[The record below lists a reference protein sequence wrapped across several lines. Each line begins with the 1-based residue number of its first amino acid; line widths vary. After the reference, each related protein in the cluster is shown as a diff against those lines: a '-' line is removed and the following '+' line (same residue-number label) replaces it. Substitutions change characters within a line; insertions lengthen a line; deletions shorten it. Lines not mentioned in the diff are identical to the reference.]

1 MMNGLVDQRIVEMK
15 FDAGQFT
22 DGVAQSILSIDNLKK
37 ALNFTGIGAGID
49 KLGAAIGGITLS
61 PLSNGIEE
69 VTSKFSMLQYMGLK
83 ALTDIANAAVS
94 AGERMVKSVSVD
106 QVAAGWDKYA
116 QKTESVQTIVS
127 ATKKS
132 VEEVEEQLDKLNWFT
147 DETSYN
153 FTDMVQNIG
162 KFTNNGVE
170 LKAAVTS
177 MEGISTWA
185 ASAGA
190 NVGEASRA
198 MYNLSQAMSV
208 GSVKLIDWKSI
219 ENANMATQ
227 EFKQTAIDA
236 AVALGTLKEK
246 EEGVWTVANAKKK
259 TDTDVSLTDFNSAL
273 SQEWFTSDVLQT
285 SLKVYGNFTDA
296 LQTAVDDLDG
306 IDSTRLLQWLDDYR
320 EGTLDWKDA
329 IKETGKTEAELK
341 SVFEDLTVDISLE
354 DALDQ
359 ATESFH
365 KFNSSISKTDILDY
379 LDQYNNGTKS
389 LDEIAEATKVDADV
403 IEDAF
408 YKINHSGFSLGEK
421 AFRMAQ
427 EAKTFQEAIDSAKD
441 AVSTKWMAF
450 FQTIFGNYEQA
461 KVLWTDLSIEL
472 WNIFAGPIDTLDTIA
487 ESWAEAVWKE
497 AEGEEEAIT
506 ERDRLIE
513 AWYTAYENV
522 ASIASQIKESFLA
535 GIFGDTFF
543 DDEGAEAA
551 QVFVELTERFHAFA
565 ESIEPSEELL
575 AALGQIFE
583 GLGKVI
589 GTFGH
594 IFGNVFT
601 LFFHILGILSPLVT
615 YFAQWISV
623 LTGGIFVFDN
633 WLTTTNL
640 IDRAFEILTKVI
652 DKVVSVVSE
661 LFNLF
666 VKWTGIDFGFLKLD
680 ENNDVFSQWEK
691 FTGIVGDLWHN
702 LENFLGIDI
711 KMPDF
716 SKVTDFFDRIGQIW
730 KFSHLTNAPMLSVL
744 DQNLQPIIDKLQ
756 SIYTIGTNFIK
767 YFLKDFFNIN
777 VEFPYFV
784 DVYQKFADVFSY
796 LKDVGGSVIG
806 VFKELVGIF
815 FDFFKSVSGDDEVT
829 FSFSNALAKLGGAVE
844 KVLNFF
850 KPLGDLIFKAATAI
864 KTFLAN
870 LREQGV
876 LITIVNTIKTLW
888 GYLTSLLS
896 TLGSVFSQF
905 VSGAKDAAGAFDFQK
920 FLDILKGV
928 AGILISG
935 GFVKILF
942 NVGKGFGWLAN
953 AFAAFG
959 KSGEGV
965 ANILEV
971 LSNGI
976 GEGGSGIVSSLNELI
991 DGVMDSFKEG
1001 DIVSQFKKI
1010 AISIAILVGALFV
1023 LSTIDGP
1030 KLLGASIVISELMAN
1045 LFGSIWGFYKM
1056 GGASGNEAAF
1066 KSLSTSM
1073 IKLGAAI
1080 LLISWSV
1087 KSIAKLDQAKAWS
1100 ALGIV
1105 TILMAEVFA
1114 FSRFMKASE
1123 KSFLDS
1129 AKSMVK
1135 ISIAILILSQSVKS
1149 LGKLETDQAKQGVI
1163 ALAAIF
1169 VIIGAF
1175 IYAMGRWANPNLTK
1189 EVGQSLKQMAIGVLA
1204 LCASVYILGKLDT
1217 DQLKKGLGAVAA
1229 IILAIGVFAKLSE
1242 NSKGF
1247 VGKGLG
1253 IILMAAAMLI
1263 FANAVNKMK
1272 AAAADNAEAFLQ
1284 GLVGLLIIMVGLT
1297 TAFLVLQ
1304 KVDVI
1309 KTATGFI
1316 LVGKAMTMMA
1326 SALFVIG
1333 NIPIPAL
1340 IAGFIAMAASLI
1352 IFGVAVYTLAG
1363 LGPAIL
1369 FVAGG
1374 FALMALG
1381 LLILGPALIGV
1392 TAGLLALGGALPILI
1407 TDFIAAAGVFLT
1419 GLNSLGPILVGIL
1432 TKLIEIVCSV
1442 IVGSVGTIVT
1452 TILTVAAELFQKLS
1466 VLVPQIIHFAT
1477 LLILG
1482 LIYGLITNM
1491 NAIIQ
1496 AGIDLMVSFVNGMAN
1511 GLRDN
1516 QAAIIGAVANLLSS
1530 IIEMVIYTLQVI
1542 AEKIPGVGQDISDA
1556 LEEAKQQVHETLVTT
1571 TAEAEQAGAA
1581 ATEGYSSA
1589 TSGIATAASTAMGNA
1604 LSGIQSVDAWGA
1616 LGLQQGNSY
1625 GDNLATALNSIP
1637 TDGKVDMAS
1646 IGQYFNEGTAQGM
1659 LDSNWMVTDAASTNT
1674 DELLETVNS
1683 QLGINSP
1690 STKGI
1695 EIGMYLD
1702 QGIAQGMR
1710 DNQFEIFNV
1719 ITEIFDAYM
1728 VSSEEQINQVKQQ
1741 GIKLINTFV
1750 TGMRSKMPS
1759 VTSFFRTLSNS
1770 GALYLGMIM
1779 QMKFYGYGKNV
1790 VQGLVNGMDSKLQ
1803 AVRDKARQI
1812 HDVASSAYTAASE
1825 IASPSKVFFRFGE
1838 YTVQGLVNG
1847 MHSMLGDAADA
1858 STDLGMA
1865 TINAMSDAV
1874 HYAAAIAEGE
1884 IELSPTIKPVMDLT
1898 YVQDGIA
1905 QINSLQTRTL
1915 ALDATVTTSKWDT
1928 IDKLSTRLDLSD
1940 QSVQAIVKKLGD
1952 QSAKLDGLIDLLS
1965 NTNIVLDGDVVVGKL
1980 LPKIDKGLGRR
1991 AKASGGRR

>member
-37 ALNFTGIGAGID
+37 ALNFTGLGAGID

-69 VTSKFSMLQYMGLK
+69 VTNKFSMLQYMGLK
-83 ALTDIANAAVS
+83 ALTDIANTAVS

-116 QKTESVQTIVS
+116 EKTSSVQTIVS
-127 ATKKS
+127 ATHKS

-177 MEGISTWA
+177 MEGIATWA

-208 GSVKLIDWKSI
+208 GSVKLMDWKSI

-227 EFKQTAIDA
+227 EFKQTAIDT
-236 AVALGTLKEK
+236 AVALGMLKEK
-246 EEGVWTVANAKKK
+246 GEGVWEVVNKKAK
-259 TDTDVSLTDFNSAL
+259 TDTEVSLTNFNSAL
-273 SQEWFTSDVLQT
+273 SQEWFSSDVLQT

-296 LQTAVDDLDG
+296 LQKAVDDLDG
-306 IDSTRLLQWLDDYR
+306 IDSTVLLQWLDDYR
-320 EGTLDWKDA
+320 KGTLDWDAA
-329 IKETGKTEAELK
+329 IKKTGKSEQELK
-341 SVFEDLTVDISLE
+341 SVFKDLTVDISLE

-365 KFNSSISKTDILDY
+365 KFNSSIKKTDILDY
-379 LDQYNNGTKS
+379 LDQYNNGTKTI
-389 LDEIAEATKVDADV
+389 DDIAEATKVDADV

-408 YKINHSGFSLGEK
+408 YKINHSGFDLGEK
-421 AFRMAQ
+421 AFRMGQ

-441 AVSTKWMAF
+441 AVSSKWMNF
-450 FQTIFGNYEQA
+450 FQTIFGNYEEA

-472 WNIFAGPIDTLDTIA
+472 WDIFAGPIDTLDTIA
-487 ESWAEAVWKE
+487 ESWSEAVWKE
-497 AEGEEEAIT
+497 AEGEKEAIT

-513 AWYTAYENV
+513 AWYTFYENV
-522 ASIASQIKESFLA
+522 SEIVSNVKESFLA

-565 ESIEPSEELL
+565 ESIKPSKELL

-589 GTFGH
+589 GIFGH

-601 LFFHILGILSPLVT
+601 LFFHVLGVLSPLVT
-615 YFAQWISV
+615 YFAQWVSV
-623 LTGGIFVFDN
+623 LTGGIFVFDD
-633 WLTTTNL
+633 WLTATNL

-652 DKVVSVVSE
+652 DKVVSVVKT
-661 LFNLF
+661 LFGYF
-666 VKWTGIDFGFLKLD
+666 VDWTGIDFSFLKLD
-680 ENNDVFSQWEK
+680 KNNDVFSQWEK
-691 FTGIVGDLWHN
+691 FTGIVGDLWHKF
-702 LENFLGIDI
+702 EEFAGIDI

-716 SKVTDFFDRIGQIW
+716 SKVTETFEKIKGFWNFSKLGKVFGVAGEDPFVTRIRNWYNQITMFITLVTKSFTGIELNFEPFD
-730 KFSHLTNAPMLSVL
+730 
-744 DQNLQPIIDKLQ
+744 
-756 SIYTIGTNFIK
+756 
-767 YFLKDFFNIN
+767 
-777 VEFPYFV
+777 
-784 DVYQKFADVFSY
+784 KFASHFTY
-796 LKDVGGSVIG
+796 LKELGSSIGG

-815 FDFFKSVSGDDEVT
+815 FDFFKSVSGDDEAT
-829 FSFSNALAKLGGAVE
+829 FSFSNALVKLGGAVK
-844 KVLNFF
+844 KVLDFF

-876 LITIVNTIKTLW
+876 LTTIVNTIKTLW
-888 GYLTSLLS
+888 GYLTSVLS
-896 TLGSVFSQF
+896 TLGSMFSQF
-905 VSGAKDAAGAFDFQK
+905 VSGAKDATGAFDFQK
-920 FLDILKGV
+920 FLDILKGI
-928 AGILISG
+928 AGILVSG

-965 ANILEV
+965 ANILET

-976 GEGGSGIVSSLNELI
+976 GDGGSGIVSSLNELV
-991 DGVMDSFKEG
+991 DGVIDSFKEG
-1001 DIVSQFKKI
+1001 DVVAQFKKI
-1010 AISIAILVGALFV
+1010 AVSIAILVGAIFI
-1023 LSTIDGP
+1023 LSTIDGGS
-1030 KLLGASIVISELMAN
+1030 LRNACLAITTMFADI
-1045 LFGSIWGFYKM
+1045 FGSIWLFYKQ
-1056 GGASGNEAAF
+1056 GGSQGNEEAF
-1066 KSLSTSM
+1066 KSLTTSM
-1073 IKLGAAI
+1073 IKLGAAV
-1080 LLISWSV
+1080 LLMSWAV
-1087 KSIAKLDQAKAWS
+1087 KSLGKLDGDQAEIAIE
-1100 ALGIV
+1100 LLTGIM
-1105 TILMAEVFA
+1105 LEMFLFA
-1114 FSRFMKASE
+1114 KGME
-1123 KSFLDS
+1123 KSQNGFVDS
-1129 AKSMVK
+1129 AKSMIK
-1135 ISIAILILSQSVKS
+1135 ISIAILILSSSIKA
-1149 LGKLETDQAKQGVI
+1149 LGKLDPDQAKQGI
-1163 ALAAIF
+1163 LALAGVFA
-1169 VIIGAF
+1169 IIGVF
-1175 IYAMGRWANPNLTK
+1175 IYAMGQWAQPNLTK
-1189 EVGQSLKQMAIGVLA
+1189 EVGKSLKQMAIGVLA

-1229 IILAIGVFAKLSE
+1229 IILAIGVFAKMSE
-1242 NSKGF
+1242 KSSGF

-1253 IILMAAAMLI
+1253 IIMMAAAMLM

-1284 GLVGLLIIMVGLT
+1284 GLVGLLIIMIGLT
-1297 TAFLVLQ
+1297 GAFLALQ
-1304 KVDVI
+1304 KVDVVKI
-1309 KTATGFI
+1309 SAGFF

-1340 IAGFIAMAASLI
+1340 IAGFIAMAAALF
-1352 IFGVAVYTLAG
+1352 IFGAAVYALAAF
-1363 LGPAIL
+1363 GPAIL

-1374 FALMALG
+1374 FTLMALG
-1381 LLILGPALIGV
+1381 LLLLGPALVGV
-1392 TAGLLALGGALPILI
+1392 TAGLLALGGALPIII
-1407 TDFIAAAGVFLT
+1407 TDFIAAAAVLLT
-1419 GLNSLGPILVGIL
+1419 GLTSLGPLVVSVL
-1432 TKLIEIVCSV
+1432 TKLIEIVCRV
-1442 IVGSVGTIVT
+1442 ILGSVSTIVT
-1452 TILTVAAELFQKLS
+1452 TILSVAAELFANLS
-1466 VLVPQIIHFAT
+1466 VLIPQVIHFAVQ
-1477 LLILG
+1477 LILA
-1482 LIYGLITNM
+1482 LIYGLIESQA
-1491 NAIIQ
+1491 AIIQ
-1496 AGIDLMVSFVNGMAN
+1496 AGIDLMVSFLNGMAN
-1511 GLRDN
+1511 GLREN
-1516 QAAIIGAVANLLSS
+1516 QGAIIGAIANLLSS

-1542 AEKIPGVGQDISDA
+1542 AEKIPGVGQDISNA
-1556 LEEAKQQVHETLVTT
+1556 LEDAKQDVHNMLVST

-1589 TSGIATAASTAMGNA
+1589 TSGIASAASTAMGNA
-1604 LSGIQSVDAWGA
+1604 LSGIQNMDAWGA
-1616 LGLQQGNSY
+1616 LGTQQGNAY

-1637 TDGKVDMAS
+1637 TSGNVDMSS

-1674 DELLETVNS
+1674 EEVLQKYYE
-1683 QLGINSP
+1683 QFGINSP

-1710 DNQFEIFNV
+1710 DNQVEIFNV

-1728 VSSEEQINQVKQQ
+1728 VSSEEQIKQVRLQ
-1741 GIKLINTFV
+1741 GAKLITMFV

-1759 VTSFFRTLSNS
+1759 VTSFFRTLSVS
-1770 GALYLGMIM
+1770 GAFYLGVLMR
-1779 QMKFYGYGKNV
+1779 MKFVTYGKNV
-1790 VQGLVNGMDSKLQ
+1790 VQGLVDGMDSKLQ

-1812 HDVASSAYTAASE
+1812 HDVAAGAYTAASE
-1825 IASPSKVFFRFGE
+1825 IQSPSKVFFRFGE

-1874 HYAAAIAEGE
+1874 HYAAAIADGE

-1928 IDKLSTRLDLSD
+1928 IDKLSTRLDVSD
-1940 QSVQAIVKKLGD
+1940 QTVQTIVKKLGD

-1965 NTNIVLDGDVVVGKL
+1965 GTNIVLDGDVVVGRL
-1980 LPKIDKGLGRR
+1980 LPKIDKGLGRK
-1991 AKASGGRR
+1991 AKAFGGRR

>member
-37 ALNFTGIGAGID
+37 ALNFTGLGAGID

-69 VTSKFSMLQYMGLK
+69 VTNKFSMLQYMGLK
-83 ALTDIANAAVS
+83 ALTDIANTAVS

-116 QKTESVQTIVS
+116 EKTSSVQTIVS
-127 ATKKS
+127 ATHKS

-177 MEGISTWA
+177 MEGIATWA

-208 GSVKLIDWKSI
+208 GSVKLMDWKSI

-227 EFKQTAIDA
+227 EFKQTAIDT
-236 AVALGTLKEK
+236 AVALGMLKEK
-246 EEGVWTVANAKKK
+246 GEGVWEVVNKKTK
-259 TDTDVSLTDFNSAL
+259 TDTEVSLTNFNSAL
-273 SQEWFTSDVLQT
+273 SQEWFSSDVLQT

-296 LQTAVDDLDG
+296 LQKAVDDLDG
-306 IDSTRLLQWLDDYR
+306 IDSTVLLQWLDDYR
-320 EGTLDWKDA
+320 EGTLDWDAA
-329 IKETGKTEAELK
+329 IKKTGKSEQELK
-341 SVFEDLTVDISLE
+341 SVFKDLTVDISLE

-359 ATESFH
+359 ASESFR
-365 KFNSSISKTDILDY
+365 KFNSSIKKTEILDY
-379 LDQYNNGTKS
+379 LDEYNNGTKTI
-389 LDEIAEATKVDADV
+389 DEIAEATKVDAEV

-408 YKINHSGFSLGEK
+408 YKINHSGFELGEK
-421 AFRMAQ
+421 AFRMGQ

-441 AVSTKWMAF
+441 AVSSKWMNF
-450 FQTIFGNYEQA
+450 FQTIFGNYEEA
-461 KVLWTDLSIEL
+461 KVLWTDLSISL
-472 WNIFAGPIDTLDTIA
+472 WDIFAGPIDTLDTIA

-513 AWYTAYENV
+513 AWYTFYENV
-522 ASIASQIKESFLA
+522 SEIVSNVKESFLA

-565 ESIEPSEELL
+565 ESIKPSDELL

-589 GTFGH
+589 GIFGH

-601 LFFHILGILSPLVT
+601 LFFHILGVLSPLVT

-623 LTGGIFVFDN
+623 LTGGIFVFDD

-640 IDRAFEILTKVI
+640 IDQAFGFLTKVI

-666 VKWTGIDFGFLKLD
+666 IKWTGIDFSFLKLD

-691 FTGIVGDLWHN
+691 FTGLVGDLWHN

-716 SKVTDFFDRIGQIW
+716 SKVTDFFEKIKGIW
-730 KFSHLTNAPMLSVL
+730 DISHFTQAGFLVG
-744 DQNLQPIIDKLQ
+744 DKDLQPLVDKLQ
-756 SIYTIGTNFIK
+756 RIYTIGTNFVK
-767 YFLKDFFNIN
+767 YFLRDFFNID
-777 VEFPYFV
+777 VEFAHFG
-784 DVYQKFADVFSY
+784 DVFLAFSEHFSY
-796 LKDVGGSVIG
+796 LKDVGGSVFG

-815 FDFFKSVSGDDEVT
+815 FDFFKSTTGDEEAT
-829 FSFSNALAKLGGAVE
+829 FSFSNALAKLGGAVK
-844 KVLNFF
+844 KVLDFF

-876 LITIVNTIKTLW
+876 LTTIVNTIKTLW
-888 GYLTSLLS
+888 GYLTSVLS

-905 VSGAKDAAGAFDFQK
+905 VSGAKEATGAFDFQK
-920 FLDILKGV
+920 FLDILKGI
-928 AGILISG
+928 AGILVSG
-935 GFVKILF
+935 GFIKILF

-965 ANILEV
+965 ANILET

-976 GEGGSGIVSSLNELI
+976 GDGGSGIVSSLNELV
-991 DGVMDSFKEG
+991 DGVIDSFKEG
-1001 DIVSQFKKI
+1001 DVVAQFKKI
-1010 AISIAILVGALFV
+1010 AVSIAILVGAIFI

-1030 KLLGASIVISELMAN
+1030 SLAAACTAITSLFADI
-1045 LFGSIWGFYKM
+1045 FGSIWLFYKN
-1056 GGASGNEAAF
+1056 GGSQGNEKALS
-1066 KSLSTSM
+1066 SLSTSM

-1080 LLISWSV
+1080 LIMSWAV
-1087 KSIAKLDQAKAWS
+1087 KSLGKLDGNQA
-1100 ALGIV
+1100 
-1105 TILMAEVFA
+1105 TIAIELLTGLMLEMFLFA
-1114 FSRFMKASE
+1114 KGME
-1123 KSFLDS
+1123 KSQNGFIDS
-1129 AKSMVK
+1129 AKSMIK
-1135 ISIAILILSQSVKS
+1135 ISIAILILSSAIKS
-1149 LGKLETDQAKQGVI
+1149 LGKLDPNQAEQGII
-1163 ALAAIF
+1163 ALGAVF
-1169 VIIGAF
+1169 TIIGVF
-1175 IYAMGRWANPNLTK
+1175 IYAMGQWANPNLTK

-1204 LCASVYILGKLDT
+1204 LCASVYILGKLDI
-1217 DQLKKGLGAVAA
+1217 DQLKKGVGAVAA
-1229 IILAIGVFAKLSE
+1229 LILAIGVFAKLSE

-1284 GLVGLLIIMVGLT
+1284 GLVGLLIIMIGLT
-1297 TAFLVLQ
+1297 GAFLALQ
-1304 KVDVI
+1304 KVDVVKI
-1309 KTATGFI
+1309 SAGFF

-1326 SALFVIG
+1326 SALLVIG

-1340 IAGFIAMAASLI
+1340 ITGFIAMAAALF
-1352 IFGVAVYTLAG
+1352 IFGAAVYALAG
-1363 LGPAIL
+1363 FGPAIL

-1374 FALMALG
+1374 FTLMALG
-1381 LLILGPALIGV
+1381 LLLLGPALVGV
-1392 TAGLLALGGALPILI
+1392 TAGLLALGGALPIII
-1407 TDFIAAAGVFLT
+1407 TDFIAAAAVLLT
-1419 GLNSLGPILVGIL
+1419 GLTSLGPLVVSVL
-1432 TKLIEIVCSV
+1432 TKLIEIVCRV
-1442 IVGSVGTIVT
+1442 ILGSVSTIVT
-1452 TILTVAAELFQKLS
+1452 TILSVAAELFENLS
-1466 VLVPQIIHFAT
+1466 VLVPQVIQFAT
-1477 LLILG
+1477 QLILG
-1482 LIYGLITNM
+1482 LIYGLITSM
-1491 NAIIQ
+1491 DAIIQ
-1496 AGIDLMVSFVNGMAN
+1496 AGIELMVSFLNGMAN
-1511 GLRDN
+1511 GLREN
-1516 QAAIIGAVANLLSS
+1516 QGAIIGAVANLLSS
-1530 IIEMVIYTLQVI
+1530 IIEMVIYAFQVI
-1542 AEKIPGVGQDISDA
+1542 VEKIPGVGQEISNA
-1556 LEEAKQQVHETLVTT
+1556 LEDAKQDVHNMLVST

-1581 ATEGYSSA
+1581 ASEGYSSA
-1589 TSGIATAASTAMGNA
+1589 TSGIATSASTALGNA
-1604 LSGIQSVDAWGA
+1604 LSGIQNMDAWGK
-1616 LGLQQGNSY
+1616 LGTQQANEY
-1625 GDNLATALNSIP
+1625 TDNLTNVLNGIKNGEKID
-1637 TDGKVDMAS
+1637 TNS
-1646 IGQYFNEGTAQGM
+1646 IGQWISEGTANGM
-1659 LDSNWMVTDAASTNT
+1659 TDYNWMVTDAASTNSEEVLQT
-1674 DELLETVNS
+1674 FYDTY
-1683 QLGINSP
+1683 GCHSP
-1690 STKGI
+1690 STKGA

-1702 QGIAQGMR
+1702 QGIAQGMKE
-1710 DNQFEIFNV
+1710 NQFEIFNV

-1728 VSSEEQINQVKQQ
+1728 VSSEEQIKQVKLQ
-1741 GIKLINTFV
+1741 GVKLINMFV

-1759 VTSFFRTLSNS
+1759 VTSFFRILSSS
-1770 GALYLGMIM
+1770 GAFYLGIM
-1779 QMKFYGYGKNV
+1779 MPMKFRNYGKNV
-1790 VQGLVNGMDSKLQ
+1790 VQGLLDGMDSKLQ

-1812 HDVASSAYTAASE
+1812 HDVAAGAYTAASE
-1825 IASPSKVFFRFGE
+1825 IESPSKVFFRFGE
-1838 YTVQGLVNG
+1838 YTVQGLING

-1858 STDLGMA
+1858 STDLGTA

-1928 IDKLSTRLDLSD
+1928 IDKLSTRLDVSD
-1940 QSVQAIVKKLGD
+1940 QTVQTIVKKLGD

-1965 NTNIVLDGDVVVGKL
+1965 GTNIVLDGDVVVGRL

-1991 AKASGGRR
+1991 AKSVGGRR

>member
-132 VEEVEEQLDKLNWFT
+132 VDEVEEQLDKLNWFT

-296 LQTAVDDLDG
+296 LQKAVDDLDG
-306 IDSTRLLQWLDDYR
+306 IDSTVLLQWLDDYR
-320 EGTLDWKDA
+320 EGTLDWDEA
-329 IKETGKTEAELK
+329 IKKTGKSEQELK
-341 SVFEDLTVDISLE
+341 SVFKDLTVDISLE

-359 ATESFH
+359 ASESFR
-365 KFNSSISKTDILDY
+365 KFNSSIKKTDILDY
-379 LDQYNNGTKS
+379 LDQYNNGTKTI
-389 LDEIAEATKVDADV
+389 DEIAEATKVDADV

-408 YKINHSGFSLGEK
+408 YKINHSGFDLGEK

-441 AVSTKWMAF
+441 AVSTKWMSF
-450 FQTIFGNYEQA
+450 FQTIFGNYEEA
-461 KVLWTDLSIEL
+461 KVLWTDLSISL
-472 WNIFAGPIDTLDTIA
+472 WDIFAGPIDTLDTIA

-497 AEGEEEAIT
+497 AEGEEDAIT
-506 ERDRLIE
+506 ERERLIE
-513 AWYTAYENV
+513 AWYTFYENV
-522 ASIASQIKESFLA
+522 SEIVSNVKESFLA

-565 ESIEPSEELL
+565 ESIKPSDELL

-601 LFFHILGILSPLVT
+601 LFFHILGVLSPLVT

-666 VKWTGIDFGFLKLD
+666 VKWTGIDFSFLKLD

-691 FTGIVGDLWHN
+691 FTGIVGDLWHKF
-702 LENFLGIDI
+702 EEFTDIDI

-716 SKVTDFFDRIGQIW
+716 SKVVDAFGTIKAIWDESLYKATAKSFLTQTDPLLSKLEKVYLLVTNIVNGIYSTFLSDGKWINFESFDQ
-730 KFSHLTNAPMLSVL
+730 FLTHF
-744 DQNLQPIIDKLQ
+744 DYI
-756 SIYTIGTNFIK
+756 
-767 YFLKDFFNIN
+767 
-777 VEFPYFV
+777 
-784 DVYQKFADVFSY
+784 
-796 LKDVGGSVIG
+796 KDVGGSVIG

-815 FDFFKSVSGDDEVT
+815 FDFFKSVSGDGEAT
-829 FSFSNALAKLGGAVE
+829 FSFSNALTKLGGAVK
-844 KVLNFF
+844 KVLDFF

-1105 TILMAEVFA
+1105 TILMGEVFA

-1123 KSFLDS
+1123 TSFLDS

-1149 LGKLETDQAKQGVI
+1149 LGKLETDQAIRGVG

-1175 IYAMGRWANPNLTK
+1175 IYAMGRWAKPNLTK

-1242 NSKGF
+1242 KSKGF

-1297 TAFLVLQ
+1297 AAFLVLQ
-1304 KVDVI
+1304 KVDVV
-1309 KTATGFI
+1309 KTAAGFI

-1352 IFGVAVYTLAG
+1352 IFGVAVTSLAA

-1381 LLILGPALIGV
+1381 LLMLGPALIGI
-1392 TAGLLALGGALPILI
+1392 TAGLLALGGALPIII
-1407 TDFIAAAGVFLT
+1407 TDFIAAAGIFLT

-1477 LLILG
+1477 MLILG
-1482 LIYGLITNM
+1482 LIYGLIASM
-1491 NAIIQ
+1491 DAIIQ
-1496 AGIDLMVSFVNGMAN
+1496 AGIDLMVSFLNGMAN

-1530 IIEMVIYTLQVI
+1530 IIEMFIYTLQVI
-1542 AEKIPGVGQDISDA
+1542 AEKIPGFGQDISDA

-1571 TAEAEQAGAA
+1571 TAEAEQAGTA

-1589 TSGIATAASTAMGNA
+1589 TSGIAGAAATAMGNA
-1604 LSGIQSVDAWGA
+1604 LSGIQSVDAWDA

-1625 GDNLATALNSIP
+1625 MDSLQSTINGAMTGEGFDT
-1637 TDGKVDMAS
+1637 TT
-1646 IGQYFNEGTAQGM
+1646 IGQYFNEGAAQGM
-1659 LDSNWMVTDAASTNT
+1659 LDSNYLVTDAASTNT
-1674 DELLETVNS
+1674 EEVLQKYYD
-1683 QLGINSP
+1683 QFGINSP

-1728 VSSEEQINQVKQQ
+1728 VSSEDQINQVKQQ

-1847 MHSMLGDAADA
+1847 IHSMLGDAADA

-1928 IDKLSTRLDLSD
+1928 IDKLSTRLDVSD
-1940 QSVQAIVKKLGD
+1940 QSVQAIVKKLSD

-1965 NTNIVLDGDVVVGKL
+1965 GTNIVLDGDVVVGKL

-1991 AKASGGRR
+1991 AKAVGGRR